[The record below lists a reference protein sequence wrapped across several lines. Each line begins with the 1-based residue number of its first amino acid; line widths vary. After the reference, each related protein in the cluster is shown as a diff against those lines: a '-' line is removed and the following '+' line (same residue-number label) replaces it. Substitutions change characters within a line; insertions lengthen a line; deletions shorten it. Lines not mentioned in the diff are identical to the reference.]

1 MKQMRRFFATL
12 LTVTALISLLSF
24 SAYADGGSGNMNG
37 GGGDMGGGTGSNF
50 WNNGDDGVRVTVV
63 RVRKSDG
70 SSDNTPVSTPI
81 DLTNKNESGIEG
93 HFIKKSK
100 LHYRD
105 GSSLTV
111 DTNRYT
117 YINPEKPLPII
128 ITGDSSNNIPAIKR
142 YFCSEWVVKRIAEA
156 AGVTYDTLTDG
167 NYKLL
172 LEPIAYFTFNSHR
185 YAMTATEAAK
195 YDQLASGGLR
205 AKMVS
210 LSHQNLPLSL
220 FLQTSDMGYPAYEGS
235 SSRPQT
241 DTMIIN
247 ELGLGIVKF
256 TDGPT
261 PPPDTPVSYDATYR
275 TNTDVVTSVTLSTH
289 SQIDPDSPA
298 SVTFHILG
306 SSCTRTGIVI
316 PEGESQLV
324 WVKWHT
330 PSTPQVITITAS
342 CSKGSL
348 SNNSITAKII
358 NLDEKTPPNPTATD
372 RNDSFTLPNPPAPV
386 TSASNTWSVWSAEWH
401 PNWVWQEHWVWH
413 EHKSWESGGEW
424 VDDGHW
430 VDDGWWDYKAN
441 MYRATLS
448 ANMDLEPGTKDPT
461 AYGKTMRSGYGVNIN
476 VSTNLSTSDSAANVA
491 AAQNAVTYFP
501 EFAYST
507 YWRVLDPTVDRFTS
521 SFAFKSNIYS
531 TYNDRVH
538 FTPVWFPDG
547 PYTAYTYVEDCW
559 TPAGMLTTK
568 LTDSTS
574 ISGSVFDDWH
584 VGPKLND

>member
-1 MKQMRRFFATL
+1 MMKQIRQLIAVL
-12 LTVTALISLLSF
+12 LIVTVIFSTLSF
-24 SAYADGGSGNMNG
+24 SAHADGGSGNING
-37 GGGDMGGGTGSNF
+37 GGGSMGSGTGSNY
-50 WNNGDDGVRVTVV
+50 WNNGDDGVRVTIV
-63 RVRKSDG
+63 RA
-70 SSDNTPVSTPI
+70 SDNAPVSTPI
-81 DLTNKNESGIEG
+81 DMTNRNESGIQK

-100 LHYRD
+100 LSYRS

-111 DTNRYT
+111 DTDQYSYT
-117 YINPEKPLPII
+117 KPSSPLPTI
-128 ITGDSSNNIPAIKR
+128 ITGDSTNNIPAIKA
-142 YFCSEWVVKRIAEA
+142 YFTDKLVIQYIASID
-156 AGVTYDTLTDG
+156 GVLFDTLTDG

-172 LEPIAYFTFNSHR
+172 LEPIAYFTFEGATW
-185 YAMTATEAAK
+185 AMTATEAAK
-195 YDQLASGGLR
+195 YDQLASGDLR

-210 LSHQNLPLSL
+210 LSHQNLPLSM

-235 SSRPQT
+235 SSRPQS

-256 TDGPT
+256 SDNGGNDNPPT
-261 PPPDTPVSYDATYR
+261 PASYDATYR

-298 SVTFHILG
+298 RVTFHILG
-306 SSCTRTGIVI
+306 SSFTRTSIVI

-330 PSTPQVITITAS
+330 PSTPQVITITVS
-342 CSKGSL
+342 SSKGSL
-348 SNNSITAKII
+348 SDSSITANIV

-372 RNDSFTLPNPPAPV
+372 RNDSFTLPDPPDPA
-386 TSASNTWSVWSAEWH
+386 TSSSNSWSVWSADWFADMVWDEDWEWEDH
-401 PNWVWQEHWVWH
+401 P
-413 EHKSWESGGEW
+413 SWPSGGEW
-424 VDDGHW
+424 VDQGKW
-430 VDDGWWDYKAN
+430 VDHGYWEYNNTA
-441 MYRATLS
+441 YRATLS
-448 ANMDLEPGTKDPT
+448 ANMDLEPDAKDPT
-461 AYGKTMRSGYGVNIN
+461 ADGKTMRSGYGVNIN

-521 SFAFKSNIYS
+521 SFVIKSNIYS

-547 PYTAYTYVEDCW
+547 PYTAYTFVEDCW
-559 TPAGMLTTK
+559 TPAGMLTAK